1 MIELFTIVG
10 LIFGFG
16 LVSVYVD
23 VQSLLSDELPISG
36 INLFFSIILG
46 VSSSFSI
53 FERGSMYSTTENSV
67 C

>member
-53 FERGSMYSTTENSV
+53 FEGG
-67 C
+67 

>member
-23 VQSLLSDELPISG
+23 VQSLLSDEQPMSG
-36 INLFFSIILG
+36 INLFFGISLG

>member
-1 MIELFTIVG
+1 MFTIVG

-23 VQSLLSDELPISG
+23 VQSLLSDEQPMSG
-36 INLFFSIILG
+36 INLFFGISLG

-53 FERGSMYSTTENSV
+53 FEGG
-67 C
+67 